1 MAKTVGASG
10 REIKYSKPSSTVKA
24 RKRKHSEISG
34 TVSERKS
41 RKKRRTSDDS
51 PPRKHGKGK
60 FGKKYR

>member
-10 REIKYSKPSSTVKA
+10 KYSKPSSSSDKA

-34 TVSERKS
+34 SVSERKS
-41 RKKRRTSDDS
+41 SKKRRTSDDS

-60 FGKKYR
+60 FGKNYR